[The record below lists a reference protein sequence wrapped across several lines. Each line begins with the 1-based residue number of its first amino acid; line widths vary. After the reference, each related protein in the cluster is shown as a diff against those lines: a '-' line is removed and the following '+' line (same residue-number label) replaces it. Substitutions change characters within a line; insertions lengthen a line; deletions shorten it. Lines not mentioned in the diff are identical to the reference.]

1 MKRPKILAVSLA
13 LAAAAV
19 CVAAVLYFRSG
30 THPAGA
36 REGLVVYIGTYGN
49 HLYRYIFD
57 ASDGGFTP
65 LGQAEVRN
73 PSYIALGEENMRDG
87 IYDIYAVSESG
98 DSSGVFSFADNIGI
112 SRTGDAVT
120 GEDPCY
126 ILFDNACSLV
136 MTADYSGGSVS
147 VFRVNDDGSV
157 GEKLRTL
164 RFEGSGPVPGRQES
178 SHIHQLKFLPAS
190 ASGRYLLA
198 ADLGA
203 DRIRILKLERNADKV
218 SASHPGDSALAYI
231 PGLDVDCG
239 AGSGPRHMA
248 VDTLRHR
255 VYCLTE
261 ISGELLVFDYSFN
274 VDGQPVLS
282 LSDRIE
288 IPEAQGGGS
297 ADIHLHPSGRFLY
310 TSHRLRKDG
319 IALFTVAD
327 DGTLSRTAYYK
338 TRRHPRNFCITP
350 DGSMLMVASR
360 DEKSVDVY
368 DIDPETGCLDY
379 SGARLRFEEDMPSC
393 IVIAE

>member
-157 GEKLRTL
+157 GEKLQTL

-190 ASGRYLLA
+190 ASGRYLLVA
-198 ADLGA
+198 LPPALVVERCELARLHAKFLGYFGVC
-203 DRIRILKLERNADKV
+203 V
-218 SASHPGDSALAYI
+218 SLFCYHAIQLVAFYNI
-231 PGLDVDCG
+231 VY
-239 AGSGPRHMA
+239 GSYFIIYFA
-248 VDTLRHR
+248 VDR
-255 VYCLTE
+255 VFKR
-261 ISGELLVFDYSFN
+261 LVAFEMLWFRY
-274 VDGQPVLS
+274 DGLACVVAVKFVCFYYFYQFV
-282 LSDRIE
+282 
-288 IPEAQGGGS
+288 
-297 ADIHLHPSGRFLY
+297 
-310 TSHRLRKDG
+310 G
-319 IALFTVAD
+319 IAFVGGIPTLAQCSCPTFIVGDFQLEQGSIAFLFQKAGMVFKRVVGRAITAEAFV
-327 DGTLSRTAYYK
+327 GSVVIGINLS
-338 TRRHPRNFCITP
+338 
-350 DGSMLMVASR
+350 SL
-360 DEKSVDVY
+360 
-368 DIDPETGCLDY
+368 
-379 SGARLRFEEDMPSC
+379 
-393 IVIAE
+393 VIRSKNIS